1 MSTWL
6 ISGCSTGLG
15 RALAQA
21 ALDRGDTVA
30 ATARNAASIQEL
42 VEGHPETALAL
53 TFDATDPI

>member
-6 ISGCSTGLG
+6 IGGWSTGLG
-15 RALAQA
+15 RPLAQA
-21 ALDRGDTVA
+21 ALDRSTVA

-42 VEGHPETALAL
+42 VEAHPETALAL